1 MLAPALA
8 AVGPG
13 FYEHG
18 SGFADFDRLRA
29 FMLSFAPRLVPRH
42 MATPGGAQLA
52 DAVRD
57 ALRAAGESPTV
68 IGSVEQGRGVKSEA
82 KGKGLAEAVRY
93 SVSLRA

>member
-1 MLAPALA
+1 MNFGEDLTQLAFIGMVVVAEA
-8 AVGPG
+8 A
-13 FYEHG
+13 
-18 SGFADFDRLRA
+18 R
-29 FMLSFAPRLVPRH
+29 
-42 MATPGGAQLA
+42 A

-93 SVSLRA
+93 SGSLRA